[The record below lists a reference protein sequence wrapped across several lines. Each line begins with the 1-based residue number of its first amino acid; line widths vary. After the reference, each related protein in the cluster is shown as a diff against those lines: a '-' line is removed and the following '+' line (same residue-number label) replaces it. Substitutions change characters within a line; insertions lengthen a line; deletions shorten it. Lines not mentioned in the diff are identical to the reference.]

1 VDFLLE
7 LAWKNV
13 AIAGALALIAASV
26 GRFVRRPALTHVLWL
41 LVLVKLITPPLWHLT
56 VPWPAVGSDA
66 DSVVRTDDPVSEAPA
81 RQVSLPAETRPQLVS
96 RSSAANAL
104 STLDE
109 KSPSISP
116 LASPPVDLLPG
127 GSLPPTAA
135 APATQPKH
143 FWITWRQAL
152 VGIWIA
158 GSSAWLGVFLV
169 RLRRFQCLAGFATP
183 ADDAD
188 YRRLADLA
196 AGIGLR
202 RAPELKLINAR
213 VPPMTWG
220 FGNRHEMLVPAQL
233 WNELSAAQRDALIL
247 HELAHLRRGDHW
259 VRQFEL
265 LVFVLHWWHPVFWW
279 ARHELQKA
287 EEECCDA
294 WVVRGLP
301 NVAGDYADLI
311 VDTIAYLAQP
321 PAPALPPL
329 ASGLGHVRH
338 VRKRLAAILGGS
350 AAPRLSLA
358 AWVGIAATGIF
369 LLPMIPTISRD
380 ALAGGLAGSDF
391 PIDAGSNPGMGL
403 SSYHAPADAVARDE
417 LDPLL
422 ENLAILQ
429 LQLIQREAELTEERL
444 LLEQAV
450 RIAQRGTALVAR
462 GSAALSVLE
471 ESLTEQKIREA
482 RVRGREAA
490 VQELKLLIKREET
503 RVNRER
509 QRSLTGASSTAQH
522 TGAIELV
529 QPQPV
534 KNSPA
539 ARKSSEE
546 KRLERIEHR
555 LDDLFAEARALAD
568 DLKREHSGKE

>member
-1 VDFLLE
+1 VEFLLE

-13 AIAGALALIAASV
+13 AIAGVLALIAAAA
-26 GRFVRRPALTHVLWL
+26 GRFVRRPALTHALWL

-56 VPWPAVGSDA
+56 VPWPRVANVDN
-66 DSVVRTDDPVSEAPA
+66 SVVRTIEPVREEPA
-81 RQVSLPAETRPQLVS
+81 QKTLLAAETLAHQVSISIAPGFLPALPEQ
-96 RSSAANAL
+96 SS
-104 STLDE
+104 
-109 KSPSISP
+109 SISMLP
-116 LASPPVDLLPG
+116 STPVERASAE
-127 GSLPPTAA
+127 SLPPALTASA
-135 APATQPKH
+135 IEHTP

-152 VGIWIA
+152 AAIWIV

-169 RLRRFQCLAGFATP
+169 RLRRFRRLAGFSTTAGEVDSQRV
-183 ADDAD
+183 AE
-188 YRRLADLA
+188 LA
-196 AGIGLR
+196 ARIGLR
-202 RAPELKLINAR
+202 RTPELKLINAR

-220 FGNRHEMLVPAQL
+220 FGNRHEMLIPARL

-301 NVAGDYADLI
+301 NIAGDYADLI

-338 VRKRLAAILGGS
+338 VRKRLATILGGS

-358 AWVGIAATGIF
+358 AWAGIAATGMF
-369 LLPMIPTISRD
+369 LLPMIPTVSRD

-391 PIDAGSNPGMGL
+391 SIGAGSNPDMGL
-403 SSYHAPADAVARDE
+403 SNGHAPVDAAAE
-417 LDPLL
+417 AGLDPLL

-450 RIAQRGTALVAR
+450 CIARRGTALVAR

-471 ESLTEQKIREA
+471 ESLTEQKVREA

-509 QRSLTGASSTAQH
+509 QKSPGGTNSTAQN
-522 TGAIELV
+522 TGGIELV
-529 QPQPV
+529 QPRPF
-534 KNSPA
+534 KSSPA

-546 KRLERIEHR
+546 NRLERIEHR
-555 LDDLFAEARALAD
+555 LDDLFAEARALAE
-568 DLKREHSGKE
+568 DLKREQPGKE